1 MSYVNFSYDIPRYSL
16 LIIRSDVK
24 ENILQ
29 NIDIT
34 NQMMQKK
41 LFFNHNEVDR
51 ADILTRIEV
60 GLDVKQFV
68 TNNNLKEYIALKNT
82 YLQNYLIAE
91 YVSFVIFISQA
102 NIVWR

>member
-1 MSYVNFSYDIPRYSL
+1 MSILIPRYSL

-51 ADILTRIEV
+51 ADILTRI
-60 GLDVKQFV
+60 
-68 TNNNLKEYIALKNT
+68 
-82 YLQNYLIAE
+82 
-91 YVSFVIFISQA
+91 
-102 NIVWR
+102 